1 VTGRDAGE
9 PGRGRGGSGDG
20 RGNGPRPVGDSVPRL
35 LRRLGAPP
43 PDTMAV
49 VFGRWAEVAG
59 PVLVDHTRPLRM
71 DGTTLL
77 VAADHPA
84 WATRTRMETG
94 PMLERA
100 KGLGDTRI
108 ERVEVVVQR
117 P

>member
-1 VTGRDAGE
+1 MSGGA
-9 PGRGRGGSGDG
+9 RGRGGDG
-20 RGNGPRPVGDSVPRL
+20 GPRPVGDSVQRV

-43 PDTMAV
+43 PTTMAV
-49 VFGRWAEVAG
+49 VFTRWAEVAG
-59 PVLVDHTRPLRM
+59 PALVDHVQPLRM

-100 KGLGDTRI
+100 KALGETLI
-108 ERVEVVVQR
+108 ERIEVVVQR